1 SDVAARGLDI
11 PAVSHIFNFD
21 VPHHPDDY
29 VHRIGRTGRAGRS
42 GTAITI
48 VAPADGRNV
57 AAIEKLIGQ
66 TIPWMGKEP
75 HAPAQENTEK
85 AGPEGGGPGRGHPH
99 TRQPR
104 SVPPRGPPPPG
115 RRESTPAPVP
125 RLDEARPRRASKPAH
140 ADEGAGGHLPAFLL
154 RPVRVKA

>member
-1 SDVAARGLDI
+1 
-11 PAVSHIFNFD
+11 
-21 VPHHPDDY
+21 
-29 VHRIGRTGRAGRS
+29 
-42 GTAITI
+42 ITI

-75 HAPAQENTEK
+75 HASAHENTEK
-85 AGPEGGGPGRGHPH
+85 ARTESGEHRKGEPH
-99 TRQPR
+99 KDASRKGEHRKREHRNARHREHARPA
-104 SVPPRGPPPPG
+104 PPPPP
-115 RRESTPAPVP
+115 RREGGPAPVP
-125 RLDEARPRRASKPAH
+125 RLDEARPRRAGNPAH